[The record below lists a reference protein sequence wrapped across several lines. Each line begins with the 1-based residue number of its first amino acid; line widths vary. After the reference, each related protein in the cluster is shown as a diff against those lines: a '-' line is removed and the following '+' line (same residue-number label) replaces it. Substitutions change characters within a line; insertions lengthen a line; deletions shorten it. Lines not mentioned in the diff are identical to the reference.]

1 MIHEHIKA
9 IARRSLV
16 TDRVLFGE
24 SKKQHP
30 LGFDGFNIDN
40 SIDAALLQLTASNYS
55 TVTALHM
62 ECVNITR
69 MLKETAEISC
79 GTKIARLY
87 KESRVTDSIKKVIAF
102 ISKAIKFIF
111 VDLPKKIY
119 NKIKSLFTK
128 KKRDV
133 NVAKQTAE
141 STEKNIKAMEEN
153 MDAMSEAMRGA
164 ASRFA
169 AQETAKFEAWKAET
183 LKELHDLDKVFET
196 LSKGNAKE
204 ADELADSLI
213 KKAKDTES
221 EIDTLRAELTDGLD
235 DYMVEVTGT
244 NDGEKIYRNME
255 LQDMA
260 IDTLE
265 RIAKEKRLVKK
276 IKSMAFDNDSFKLWM
291 ASIIKAGADHKHM
304 NLYVVN
310 AMLRLVPVPY
320 VNSVVAKYVKDKRN
334 MEIFGFG
341 IHKPASHNGVLEL
354 LLAQT
359 KSLRTLAS
367 NLTKDEWI
375 NFDIIKF
382 DDAWVRKHS
391 ETCFQDGDGWKIHSR
406 LLYTIGSEEYTDK
419 VTIRDRMQLNKLMS
433 NTHSL
438 LVDTEHMDSAIEELK
453 KITSASIASKMG
465 VSEEEMTSDN
475 FKEKLHQELNSVM
488 SLINSAVKLKNG
500 IAVGALKCVNSLI
513 SAEDTLLGAIIINDD
528 KLTATT
534 IGQLSQYIAGDEN
547 MMKRVWAILK
557 KA

>member
-1 MIHEHIKA
+1 
-9 IARRSLV
+9 
-16 TDRVLFGE
+16 
-24 SKKQHP
+24 
-30 LGFDGFNIDN
+30 
-40 SIDAALLQLTASNYS
+40 
-55 TVTALHM
+55 
-62 ECVNITR
+62 
-69 MLKETAEISC
+69 
-79 GTKIARLY
+79 
-87 KESRVTDSIKKVIAF
+87 
-102 ISKAIKFIF
+102 
-111 VDLPKKIY
+111 
-119 NKIKSLFTK
+119 
-128 KKRDV
+128 
-133 NVAKQTAE
+133 
-141 STEKNIKAMEEN
+141 
-153 MDAMSEAMRGA
+153 
-164 ASRFA
+164 
-169 AQETAKFEAWKAET
+169 
-183 LKELHDLDKVFET
+183 
-196 LSKGNAKE
+196 
-204 ADELADSLI
+204 
-213 KKAKDTES
+213 
-221 EIDTLRAELTDGLD
+221 
-235 DYMVEVTGT
+235 
-244 NDGEKIYRNME
+244 
-255 LQDMA
+255 MA

-291 ASIIKAGADHKHM
+291 ASIIKAGADRKHM

-310 AMLRLVPVPY
+310 AMLRLVSLPY
-320 VNSVVAKYVKDKRN
+320 VNSVVAKYVKDERN
-334 MEIFGFG
+334 IEIFGFG
-341 IHKPASHNGVLEL
+341 IHKPTPHNGVLEL

-419 VTIRDRMQLNKLMS
+419 VTIRDRMQLNKLIS

-453 KITSASIASKMG
+453 KITPASIASKMG